1 VIVDVVFLLI
11 GVAGL
16 YFVQRATAAIVE
28 VRRDVLATRKQVKEV
43 LRNVQKT
50 EVQSKRILER
60 AYHHQ
65 QEINALMAN
74 PNVVAAI
81 EHAEKG

>member
-60 AYHHQ
+60 AYHNQ
-65 QEINALMAN
+65 QQINALMAN
-74 PNVVAAI
+74 ENVRAAI
-81 EHAEKG
+81 RHAEKG